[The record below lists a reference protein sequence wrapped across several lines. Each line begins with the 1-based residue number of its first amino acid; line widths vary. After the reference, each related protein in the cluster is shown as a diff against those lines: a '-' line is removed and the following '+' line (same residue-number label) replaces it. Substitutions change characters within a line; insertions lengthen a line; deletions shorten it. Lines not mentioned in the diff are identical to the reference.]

1 MDFNNIDDL
10 LKHMQKDIND
20 ALVTDVADGAK
31 DVLVDAIDDVVY
43 DAYTPGYYQRR
54 TSGGLGDPSTMEA
67 TKLQDGVVM
76 VKSYAKLND
85 DYGVNNN
92 EIALDEIVSTG
103 HGYMYTH
110 SSGSLNKAAYEEPRD
125 FYAEAQKR
133 LDNGKAKE
141 LLKGALKKRGYTVE

>member
-10 LKHMQKDIND
+10 LKHMQNDINN

-31 DVLVDAIDDVVY
+31 DVLVESINDVVY
-43 DAYTPGYYQRR
+43 DGYTPSYYQRR
-54 TSGGLGDPSTMEA
+54 SSGGLGDPQAMEA
-67 TKLQDGVVM
+67 TQLQDGVVI

-85 DYGVNNN
+85 DYGVNSSGM
-92 EIALDEIVSTG
+92 ALDEIVTTG
-103 HGYMYTH
+103 HGYMYTN
-110 SSGSLNKAAYEEPRD
+110 GSRSRNKATYEEPRD

-141 LLKGALKKRGYTVE
+141 LLKDALKKRGYTVE